1 MIPGIMILDEL
12 DSGVGGRLGAPV
24 GRMLRRMV
32 LPQAGGRAATSQILC
47 VSHLPQV
54 SRRAGW
60 DLAGCPY
67 MSGPVASQTLHRR
80 ALRCLAVAK

>member
-1 MIPGIMILDEL
+1 MPMWIKLSDRLWCCAVLEGHESMTPGIMILDEL

-54 SRRAGW
+54 KGRRAG
-60 DLAGCPY
+60 
-67 MSGPVASQTLHRR
+67 
-80 ALRCLAVAK
+80 